1 MKFTIFGSS
10 GYIGSSLVKKLELE
24 RIECAKPNL
33 QSDKITSEN
42 LGHVIY
48 SVGVPN
54 FKENPQ
60 KAIDAHVILLNK
72 ILKEANFESFLYLS
86 STRVYHNASSTN
98 EESSLIVNPLN
109 FEHIYNISKIM
120 GEIMCNIST
129 KKHVRIARLSNVT
142 GKNLNQNVFLS
153 SIIKNAIETKKIT
166 LQTSLDSEKDY
177 VHVDDVIEI
186 LLKIAQKGEN
196 KVYNIASGK
205 NLSNN
210 QIVKKIQE
218 TTECKV
224 EVIKK
229 AKKYSFLPIDI
240 NRIKNEFDFEPR
252 SILDEIEP
260 IINSFR
266 NK

>member
-1 MKFTIFGSS
+1 M
-10 GYIGSSLVKKLELE
+10 
-24 RIECAKPNL
+24 
-33 QSDKITSEN
+33 
-42 LGHVIY
+42 
-48 SVGVPN
+48 
-54 FKENPQ
+54 
-60 KAIDAHVILLNK
+60 
-72 ILKEANFESFLYLS
+72 
-86 STRVYHNASSTN
+86 
-98 EESSLIVNPLN
+98 
-109 FEHIYNISKIM
+109 
-120 GEIMCNIST
+120 
-129 KKHVRIARLSNVT
+129 
-142 GKNLNQNVFLS
+142 NQNVFLS

-218 TTECKV
+218 ATECKV

-229 AKKYSFLPIDI
+229 AIKYSFLPIDI